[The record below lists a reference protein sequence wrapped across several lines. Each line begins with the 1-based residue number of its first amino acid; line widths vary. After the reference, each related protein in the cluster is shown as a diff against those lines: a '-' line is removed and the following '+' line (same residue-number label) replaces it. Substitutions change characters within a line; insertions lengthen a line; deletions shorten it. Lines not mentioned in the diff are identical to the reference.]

1 MKRLLFLILVTLPFA
16 SLFAQPKQDN
26 VIKPGNIEIVLDD
39 SAIDSLL
46 KASDVQAEKEYVIK
60 GFRVQI
66 IAAGNRADINKVK
79 SQFYTVFPDIKTFVI
94 YQQPNFKLRVGNYRT
109 KMEAYKVWTEIE
121 KHFPGSFITPDEL
134 KLNEL

>member
-1 MKRLLFLILVTLPFA
+1 MKPLLFLILITLPLA
-16 SLFAQPKQDN
+16 CLFAQPKQDPA
-26 VIKPGNIEIVLDD
+26 IKPGNIEIVLDD

-46 KASDVQAEKEYVIK
+46 KASDAQAEKEYVIK

-66 IAAGNRADINKVK
+66 TAAGNRADINKVK
-79 SQFYTVFPDIKTFVI
+79 SQFYTLFPDIKTFVI

-109 KMEAYKVWTEIE
+109 KLEAYKVWIEIE

>member
-16 SLFAQPKQDN
+16 CLFAQPKQDN

>member
-1 MKRLLFLILVTLPFA
+1 MKPVLFLVLVILPLVG
-16 SLFAQPKQDN
+16 LFAQPKQDTI
-26 VIKPGNIEIVLDD
+26 VKPGNIEIVLDD
-39 SAIDSLL
+39 SAIKELL
-46 KASDVQAEKEYVIK
+46 IASDEQAEKDYVIK

-66 IAAGNRADINKVK
+66 IAAGNRAEINKVK
-79 SQFYTVFPDIKTFVI
+79 SQFYTLFPDIKTFVI

-109 KMEAYKVWTEIE
+109 KLEAYKVWTEIE